1 MLNLKKTM
9 MNKISPEASIYY
21 EVCGGASHLD
31 PRNKLAFNRR
41 APLTYMKMSKY
52 DVSVSDI
59 VLAGSLNN
67 IVEQLILIYKRGN
80 PSIYINN
87 GYKSIKIW
95 INKKDASLSKPRSM
109 PFADA
114 IIRNTGYLA
123 IKGTGAQV
131 GSTVATIFPALS
143 DISTNAKIAGNLICE
158 NSAAELTSSF
168 VNSVMKIA
176 VKSKVKPVSQSTF
189 MGTTKTL
196 KNIKQIKNNLQA
208 LHSTPDVDFRI
219 TDSPYVPLQN
229 DLINN
234 RASRVAKLKTLVDKD
249 YIIKIGSNFNRNHA
263 GVVIDLATNLI
274 KMDELI
280 NFLTIYEEEKKFVNC
295 FLTSGIDDD
304 ELYDEL

>member
-59 VLAGSLNN
+59 VLAGSLSN
-67 IVEQLILIYKRGN
+67 IVEQLILIYKRGSR
-80 PSIYINN
+80 SIYTIND
-87 GYKSIKIW
+87 YKSIKIW
-95 INKKDASLSKPRSM
+95 INEKNARLSKPRSM

-123 IKGTGAQV
+123 IKGTGAEV
-131 GSTVATIFPALS
+131 GSAVATVFPALS
-143 DISTNAKIAGNLICE
+143 DISTNAKIAGRLIYE
-158 NSAAELTSSF
+158 DSAAELTSSL
-168 VNSVMKIA
+168 VNFAMKKA

-189 MGTTKTL
+189 MGTTKAF
-196 KNIKQIKNNLQA
+196 KDFKQISKNLKA
-208 LHSTPDVDFRI
+208 LHSSPEVDFRI

-234 RASRVAKLKTLVDKD
+234 RASRVAKFKSLVGKD
-249 YIIKIGSNFNRNHA
+249 YIIKIGSNFNRNHS
-263 GVVIDLATNLI
+263 GVVIDLATNFI
-274 KMDELI
+274 EMDELI

-295 FLTSGIDDD
+295 FLTSGTDDD